1 MINKKLEINQQY
13 FHDIKFLFIGD
24 EDIYKIIEV
33 NNTIVEFYERER
45 ERKGEAVIYIMNRED
60 DGQEKLLIASSF
72 RPDLKSMLNI
82 ISKHKA
88 RKFA

>member
-33 NNTIVEFYERER
+33 NNTIV
-45 ERKGEAVIYIMNRED
+45 
-60 DGQEKLLIASSF
+60 
-72 RPDLKSMLNI
+72 
-82 ISKHKA
+82 
-88 RKFA
+88 